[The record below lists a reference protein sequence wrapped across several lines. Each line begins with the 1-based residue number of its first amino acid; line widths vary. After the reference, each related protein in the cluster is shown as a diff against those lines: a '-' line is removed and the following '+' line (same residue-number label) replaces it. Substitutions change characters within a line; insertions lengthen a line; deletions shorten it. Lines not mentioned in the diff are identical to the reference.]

1 MHKLISREKN
11 LNFLF
16 IILYLSIWGCIDTN
30 FENIFKFLNE
40 SNFRNTLLLIR
51 STLPYLI
58 FSIII
63 FISVDIKKFISKNKN
78 INLIFLIFL
87 LLFCLT
93 LFSHFLSNNY
103 YIFTYY
109 FFISI
114 FLIFYF
120 SYASNKGFLD
130 ISFFISI
137 FFLSLLVLVYGFLSI
152 KYFLTTHNLNL
163 YGTFPDVYA
172 SLLVFS
178 SNVIRSS
185 GLARNTVIL
194 LIPLYLFLL
203 ISPISK
209 KKFILLF
216 FLSFLLYLSQSRLVL
231 IYLLM
236 FFFFSII
243 IFHRKEKMDK
253 LLRKIL
259 ILIVLPFLLT
269 GIIVVSKKKILTN
282 DFLVNLI
289 INVYTKKNITEENVD
304 VEEKI
309 NYLKKLK
316 EYEYIS
322 PFIRKIDETTFSS
335 GRVLYWNQILEKN
348 QRIWIG
354 NGFLGDRFL
363 INNNASNLFFYS
375 YASGGLISLILL
387 TIIILRSFY
396 VCVNLIFI
404 NKIELKKENLI
415 LISSIFLLSFFVF
428 RGIGENSFGIFSIDM
443 IIFLQSLLICEKKI
457 EILNKINVKKK

>member
-269 GIIVVSKKKILTN
+269 GIIVVSKKQILTN

-289 INVYTKKNITEENVD
+289 INV
-304 VEEKI
+304 
-309 NYLKKLK
+309 
-316 EYEYIS
+316 
-322 PFIRKIDETTFSS
+322 
-335 GRVLYWNQILEKN
+335 
-348 QRIWIG
+348 
-354 NGFLGDRFL
+354 
-363 INNNASNLFFYS
+363 
-375 YASGGLISLILL
+375 
-387 TIIILRSFY
+387 
-396 VCVNLIFI
+396 
-404 NKIELKKENLI
+404 
-415 LISSIFLLSFFVF
+415 
-428 RGIGENSFGIFSIDM
+428 
-443 IIFLQSLLICEKKI
+443 
-457 EILNKINVKKK
+457 